1 MKLPVGLA
9 VLMGIA
15 LLVAALGCST
25 NTPAEVSP
33 TPNIEATVEAR
44 VKQERSADATVVAK
58 LKQEIAAQATLKP
71 QIIVKEVPVEVIKEV
86 IEEVLAEMIKE
97 VPAVATPV
105 PTPTPTPVPTATPT
119 PVPTPTPTPVPT
131 ATPTPVPT
139 PTFTP
144 VPTATPTPVPTPP
157 PTSSA
162 DAITVPQLVIATVPS
177 DLPTYDRAD
186 WKHWIDADRDCQ
198 NTRAEVLIDESS
210 MSVGFRNGELCT
222 VDNGRWLAP
231 YTGTAVTV
239 AGDLDIDH
247 MVPLAN
253 AHRSGAWAWTA
264 QQKED
269 YANDLSLDHHLI
281 AVTASANR
289 SKGAKGPEE
298 WKPPDTGHWCKYSV
312 NWITVK
318 AAWRLSATADEWT
331 ALENMLGTCSV
342 DVVVETGE
350 PPPTAEAVPPTET
363 PIPIVTGCNEGQVD
377 LNSASIEELDLII
390 HISAARA
397 TGIVELRPFSSLD
410 GLLNVSGIGP
420 SRLADIKAQ
429 GVACIG

>member
-97 VPAVATPV
+97 VPAVA
-105 PTPTPTPVPTATPT
+105 T

>member
-1 MKLPVGLA
+1 M
-9 VLMGIA
+9 
-15 LLVAALGCST
+15 
-25 NTPAEVSP
+25 
-33 TPNIEATVEAR
+33 
-44 VKQERSADATVVAK
+44 
-58 LKQEIAAQATLKP
+58 
-71 QIIVKEVPVEVIKEV
+71 
-86 IEEVLAEMIKE
+86 
-97 VPAVATPV
+97 
-105 PTPTPTPVPTATPT
+105 
-119 PVPTPTPTPVPT
+119 
-131 ATPTPVPT
+131 
-139 PTFTP
+139 
-144 VPTATPTPVPTPP
+144 
-157 PTSSA
+157 
-162 DAITVPQLVIATVPS
+162 
-177 DLPTYDRAD
+177 
-186 WKHWIDADRDCQ
+186 
-198 NTRAEVLIDESS
+198 IDESS
-210 MSVGFRNGELCT
+210 VSVGFRNGELCT
-222 VDNGRWLAP
+222 VDNGRWLAA

-363 PIPIVTGCNEGQVD
+363 PIPTVTGCNEGQVD
-377 LNSASIEELDLII
+377 LNSASIDELDLII

>member
-97 VPAVATPV
+97 VPAVA
-105 PTPTPTPVPTATPT
+105 T

-269 YANDLSLDHHLI
+269 YANDLSL
-281 AVTASANR
+281 T
-289 SKGAKGPEE
+289 
-298 WKPPDTGHWCKYSV
+298 T
-312 NWITVK
+312 T
-318 AAWRLSATADEWT
+318 
-331 ALENMLGTCSV
+331 
-342 DVVVETGE
+342 
-350 PPPTAEAVPPTET
+350 
-363 PIPIVTGCNEGQVD
+363 
-377 LNSASIEELDLII
+377 
-390 HISAARA
+390 
-397 TGIVELRPFSSLD
+397 
-410 GLLNVSGIGP
+410 
-420 SRLADIKAQ
+420 
-429 GVACIG
+429 

>member
-1 MKLPVGLA
+1 MELLRIGPLAVGLA
-9 VLMGIA
+9 LTLASVMVVAIA
-15 LLVAALGCST
+15 ACAGA
-25 NTPAEVSP
+25 PPEP

-44 VKQERSADATVVAK
+44 VKQERAVDATVVAK

-105 PTPTPTPVPTATPT
+105 PTP
-119 PVPTPTPTPVPT
+119 
-131 ATPTPVPT
+131 
-139 PTFTP
+139 
-144 VPTATPTPVPTPP
+144 TPTPVPTPP

>member
-9 VLMGIA
+9 VLMSIA

-58 LKQEIAAQATLKP
+58 LVEERSADATVVAKLKQEIAAQATLKP
-71 QIIVKEVPVEVIKEV
+71 QIIVKEVPVEV
-86 IEEVLAEMIKE
+86 IKE

-119 PVPTPTPTPVPT
+119 PVPT

-139 PTFTP
+139 T
-144 VPTATPTPVPTPP
+144 P

-210 MSVGFRNGELCT
+210 VSVGFRNGELCT

-298 WKPPDTGHWCKYSV
+298 WKPPDSGHWCKYSV

-350 PPPTAEAVPPTET
+350 PLPTAEAVPPTET
-363 PIPIVTGCNEGQVD
+363 PIPTVTGCNEGQVD

>member
-1 MKLPVGLA
+1 
-9 VLMGIA
+9 
-15 LLVAALGCST
+15 
-25 NTPAEVSP
+25 
-33 TPNIEATVEAR
+33 
-44 VKQERSADATVVAK
+44 
-58 LKQEIAAQATLKP
+58 
-71 QIIVKEVPVEVIKEV
+71 
-86 IEEVLAEMIKE
+86 
-97 VPAVATPV
+97 
-105 PTPTPTPVPTATPT
+105 
-119 PVPTPTPTPVPT
+119 
-131 ATPTPVPT
+131 
-139 PTFTP
+139 
-144 VPTATPTPVPTPP
+144 
-157 PTSSA
+157 
-162 DAITVPQLVIATVPS
+162 LVIATVPS

-210 MSVGFRNGELCT
+210 VSVGFRNGELCT

-289 SKGAKGPEE
+289 SKGAKGPAE

-363 PIPIVTGCNEGQVD
+363 PIPTVTGCNEGQVD
-377 LNSASIEELDLII
+377 LNSASIVELDLII

-429 GVACIG
+429 SVACIG

>member
-1 MKLPVGLA
+1 MKLPMGLA

-25 NTPAEVSP
+25 NAPAEVSP

-58 LKQEIAAQATLKP
+58 LVEERSADAKVVAKLKQEIAAQATLKP

-86 IEEVLAEMIKE
+86 
-97 VPAVATPV
+97 PAVATPV
-105 PTPTPTPVPTATPT
+105 PTPTP
-119 PVPTPTPTPVPT
+119 
-131 ATPTPVPT
+131 
-139 PTFTP
+139 TP

-162 DAITVPQLVIATVPS
+162 DAITVPQLVIATVPG

-186 WKHWIDADRDCQ
+186 WKHRIDADRDCQ
-198 NTRAEVLIDESS
+198 NKRAEVLIDESS
-210 MSVGFRNGELCT
+210 VSVGFRNGELCT

-298 WKPPDTGHWCKYSV
+298 WKPPDAGHWCKYSV

-318 AAWRLSATADEWT
+318 AAWRLSATTDEWT

-342 DVVVETGE
+342 DLVVETGE
-350 PPPTAEAVPPTET
+350 PPATAEAVPPTET
-363 PIPIVTGCNEGQVD
+363 PIPTVTGCNEGQVD

-429 GVACIG
+429 GVACID

>member
-1 MKLPVGLA
+1 MKLPRVLA
-9 VLMGIA
+9 VLTGIA
-15 LLVAALGCST
+15 LSIAAIGCST
-25 NTPAEVSP
+25 TPPAEVAP
-33 TPNIEATVEAR
+33 TPNIDATVEAR

-86 IEEVLAEMIKE
+86 IKEVPVEVIKE

-105 PTPTPTPVPTATPT
+105 PTPTPTP
-119 PVPTPTPTPVPT
+119 TPVPT

-139 PTFTP
+139 
-144 VPTATPTPVPTPP
+144 ATPIPVPTPP

-210 MSVGFRNGELCT
+210 VSVGFRNGELCT

-350 PPPTAEAVPPTET
+350 PLPTAEAVPPTATPTPVPTATPTPVPTAT
-363 PIPIVTGCNEGQVD
+363 PIPTVTGCNEGQVD
-377 LNSASIEELDLII
+377 LNLASIEELDLII